1 MLLGICSKERRT
13 CGGGRTFQRVFMSG
27 KRKNKVKEKVKKI
40 EVLPADGTTVPAVP
54 APAGAQVY
62 RACSVH
68 VDTTFRVGGFCEK
81 CYGEETKN
89 RIMKLDAKLDDLVIS
104 QLDTMIERIL
114 DSDDNV
120 LIERFLSRIM
130 KRFSRPETKHI
141 KAQMQAVHLHGPVD
155 FGRPD

>member
-1 MLLGICSKERRT
+1 
-13 CGGGRTFQRVFMSG
+13 MSG